1 MTNLEKSIFPRPS
14 ILGIMTRYRDTP
26 GLNMGITMRKYSLLL
41 AVMLAA
47 SFSTVADAA
56 KKKAAAPAAPK
67 DAVYEWN
74 IKNMPPM
81 PQQAAAGAAQPAKA
95 AKKVKKAKK
104 SSKKK
109 AKAA

>member
-56 KKKAAAPAAPK
+56 KKKAAAPAPK

-81 PQQAAAGAAQPAKA
+81 AQPGSTAAAPAKA

-104 SSKKK
+104 SSKKAKK
-109 AKAA
+109 A

>member
-1 MTNLEKSIFPRPS
+1 MP
-14 ILGIMTRYRDTP
+14 RYRDTP
-26 GLNMGITMRKYSLLL
+26 VLTMGIIMRKYSLLL

-56 KKKAAAPAAPK
+56 KKKAAAPAPK
-67 DAVYEWN
+67 DAAYEWN